1 MPSVAPL
8 IYIRQAVSEGRSAN
22 SAYRAMRSDINRL
35 TEQTGEA
42 WHGIARDT
50 FLSLFSSTIAA
61 RTKVADALDYATD
74 QLPDA
79 SVMTDRESVR
89 SRGYITW
96 LTVYSRTQGDR
107 FVDTEFFAVHSR
119 EPITPEDAFTRAQ
132 EGFETNAQQAHGT
145 RSGQVFV
152 GASYSGTWRMVPQT

>member
-1 MPSVAPL
+1 
-8 IYIRQAVSEGRSAN
+8 
-22 SAYRAMRSDINRL
+22 MRSDVERL
-35 TEQTGEA
+35 TQQTGEQ

-61 RTKVADALDYATD
+61 RTRVANALDYDVD

-79 SVMTDRESVR
+79 SVLTERESVR

-96 LTVYSRTQGDR
+96 LTVYTREQGDR

-119 EPITPEDAFTRAQ
+119 APITPAEAFQRAQ
-132 EGFETNAQQAHGT
+132 EGFETNAQTEHGT
-145 RSGQVFV
+145 RAGQVFV
-152 GASYSGTWRMVPQT
+152 GATYSGTWRMVPET

>member
-1 MPSVAPL
+1 VPSVAPL
-8 IYIRQAVSEGRSAN
+8 IYIRQAISEGRSAN
-22 SAYRAMRSDINRL
+22 SAYRAMRSDIQHL
-35 TEQTGEA
+35 TETSGEQ

-50 FLSLFSSTIAA
+50 FLSLFSSTISA
-61 RTKVADALDYATD
+61 RTKVPTALGYDVN

-79 SVMTDRESVR
+79 SVLTDRESVR

-119 EPITPEDAFTRAQ
+119 EPLTPADAFTRAQ

-145 RSGQVFV
+145 RAGQVFV
-152 GASYSGTWRMVPQT
+152 GATYSGTWRMVPQT